1 MPTIIGDF
9 MGVMGYMVNYR
20 RNIKNGMSK
29 AEALEAF
36 NDYNAT
42 QQSRRATEKIPLQM
56 NPTIFTRAFTM
67 FGSTLFL
74 QMNKVMMKADSI
86 LMDGTRYVR
95 EGQNKQDLPKLKDI
109 RGLYLNLAV
118 ANVMFTAMS
127 NIFLLTRGDDEDKQ
141 IAYQRMKDAMFGL
154 NLIYALPF
162 IGQYAEQSM
171 NDLRGS
177 RRKASGGI
185 NPILSVYSKWR
196 NGVQYDNANAILQ
209 LARVTT
215 EIGLGVQGDPLIG
228 LAETFSGQFDE
239 DSMYK
244 MLGVSYSYRPNKQS
258 SSRRSKKRKSPAKR
272 NTSDIDIEFESIDFE

>member
-1 MPTIIGDF
+1 
-9 MGVMGYMVNYR
+9 
-20 RNIKNGMSK
+20 MSK

-86 LMDGTRYVR
+86 LMDGARYVR

-118 ANVMFTAMS
+118 ANVMFTAMA

-141 IAYQRMKDAMFGL
+141 IAYQRMMDAMFGL

-162 IGQYAEQSM
+162 IGEFAEQAM
-171 NDLRGS
+171 NDLRGT
-177 RRKASGGI
+177 RREAQQGI
-185 NPILSVYSKWR
+185 NPIKSFWSKWQ
-196 NGVQYDNANAILQ
+196 NAVKYDDANAILKAAQ
-209 LARVTT
+209 VVG
-215 EIGLGVQGDPLIG
+215 EIGFGVQADPLMG
-228 LAETFSGQFDE
+228 LAETFGGEFDE

-244 MLGVSYSYRPNKQS
+244 MLGVSYSYRPNKKS
-258 SSRRSKKRKSPAKR
+258 SSRRSKRKTKRPKLDDVDV
-272 NTSDIDIEFESIDFE
+272 TFDDELTIE